1 MSSTDVTE
9 AVTKL
14 KNLSAER
21 AHKVLS
27 IIEDLAEL
35 EALEDADDLKDARE
49 VLAEVRTASTASP
62 TGAKAEFSNDRDDNL
77 SAETRP
83 MIPYDQLR
91 RELGLDR

>member
-14 KNLSAER
+14 KNLSEER

-49 VLAEVRTASTASP
+49 VLAEVKASSPASP
-62 TGAKAEFSNDRDDNL
+62 TGAGAQFTNDHDDNL
-77 SAETRP
+77 PAETRP
-83 MIPYDQLR
+83 TIAYDQLR